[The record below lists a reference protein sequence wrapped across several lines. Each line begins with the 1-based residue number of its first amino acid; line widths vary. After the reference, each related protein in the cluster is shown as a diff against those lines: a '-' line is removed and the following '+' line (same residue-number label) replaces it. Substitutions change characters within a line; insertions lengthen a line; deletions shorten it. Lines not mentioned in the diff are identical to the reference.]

1 MILLVAA
8 LLQTAVAPD
17 VPAEQRI
24 QPDDEL
30 NHCLGV
36 DDPATADNP
45 ARHVVAC
52 YEAAQTRADAA
63 LAAGYAKL
71 RTTYSAKPTVLA
83 EIDAGEKAFHAYRES
98 WCKVDEA
105 AEDEP
110 RMTDA
115 TAKMC
120 RLELTRYQLYRVDS
134 VG

>member
-1 MILLVAA
+1 MILLLAA
-8 LLQTAVAPD
+8 LLQTATVPD
-17 VPAEQRI
+17 VPAQQRI
-24 QPDDEL
+24 KPDDEL
-30 NHCLGV
+30 NRCLAI

-63 LAAGYAKL
+63 LA
-71 RTTYSAKPTVLA
+71 
-83 EIDAGEKAFHAYRES
+83 EIEAGENAFRAYRDT

-120 RLELTRYQLYRVDS
+120 RLELTRYQL
-134 VG
+134 